1 MFRTLY
7 RLSFSPTGAGVLLAG
22 CICFLAQNAL
32 GQVLRPLG
40 ASTDEHPVKKY
51 KIEGTVINSVTGEAV
66 PRALV
71 QLMGQAQES
80 VLTGGDGRF
89 HFDAVPE
96 GQVAVT
102 GVKPGFFDQMERKR
116 RYWMQY
122 AITVGPDTKPIT
134 VTLVP
139 EGVIHGHVE
148 DANGEPIENAQIRVT
163 QFRIQE
169 GRKERQEAAYGKTDE
184 EGNFRIADLRQ
195 GAYYVGVEA
204 NFSRLQNL
212 IEQSKKNREGY
223 PAVVY
228 YPNSPDLSAAQ
239 PVNLTPGQRIELQF
253 SLKRE
258 PMFHVSGKVTG
269 VPPGMSANF
278 QWLDLTGGSLAFA
291 MQFERQ
297 DSTFKTM
304 VPAGT
309 YLVRVTAP
317 DNNRH
322 ALMAQQAIT
331 VGSDI
336 PDLRIALAR
345 LPSVPVMVWSE
356 AAKEPRSQD
365 AGGPDGPRPE
375 VNVRLVADDSSNRG
389 AWGNFDQQETP
400 RSFKVRE
407 ILPGKYSVE
416 VTPTTSDKYIQ
427 SVRCGT
433 LDLLREKLVVQPG
446 VQLQPIEVVLR
457 DDGATLGGKVNNA
470 SADLVASLLIVP
482 QSAPTQPARL
492 IQVFGAAEFRSTAL
506 PPGDY
511 KVFAFDSVDQ
521 IEYSNPE
528 SLGRYASKAATVSL
542 SANGKA
548 NVTVDVI
555 RTGE

>member
-1 MFRTLY
+1 
-7 RLSFSPTGAGVLLAG
+7 LSFSPTGAGVLLAG

-40 ASTDEHPVKKY
+40 ASTDDHPVKKY

-71 QLMGQAQES
+71 QLMGPAQES

-102 GVKPGFFDQMERKR
+102 GIKPGFFDQMERKR

-148 DANGEPIENAQIRVT
+148 DVNGEPIENAQIRVT

-195 GAYYVGVEA
+195 GTYYVGVEA

-212 IEQSKKNREGY
+212 IEQAKKSREGY

-278 QWLDLTGGSLAFA
+278 QWLDLTGGALAFA
-291 MQFERQ
+291 NVNASGANFAALGPLLMQVTDAQDGKAPISRFAIGVAQKLCFFANSSACVETDPEFRRVAAKFESGGFNFVNLVNDLFSSPLVTGASDTLTFDQLGMNVSVARRDQ
-297 DSTFKTM
+297 LCASLSNRLSGPDICALLATIPTNAQAATSKIAASVAADAFSRGAESPVTPSDPTLFYRSASELLCENVSLQAVDAAGGASIYKSANVASALDDMVGRLMGYPPSDPHHAQAVQILQGHYDAAVAAKNTATNALRSTFVLACESPT
-304 VPAGT
+304 
-309 YLVRVTAP
+309 
-317 DNNRH
+317 
-322 ALMAQQAIT
+322 
-331 VGSDI
+331 
-336 PDLRIALAR
+336 ALAIG
-345 LPSVPVMVWSE
+345 L
-356 AAKEPRSQD
+356 
-365 AGGPDGPRPE
+365 
-375 VNVRLVADDSSNRG
+375 
-389 AWGNFDQQETP
+389 
-400 RSFKVRE
+400 
-407 ILPGKYSVE
+407 
-416 VTPTTSDKYIQ
+416 
-427 SVRCGT
+427 
-433 LDLLREKLVVQPG
+433 
-446 VQLQPIEVVLR
+446 
-457 DDGATLGGKVNNA
+457 
-470 SADLVASLLIVP
+470 
-482 QSAPTQPARL
+482 
-492 IQVFGAAEFRSTAL
+492 
-506 PPGDY
+506 
-511 KVFAFDSVDQ
+511 
-521 IEYSNPE
+521 
-528 SLGRYASKAATVSL
+528 
-542 SANGKA
+542 
-548 NVTVDVI
+548 
-555 RTGE
+555 